1 MKLALQIAWRNLWR
15 NKRRTLL
22 TASAIMFAVA
32 LLTFSMSMQNGS
44 YSSMIDN
51 ATRLLQGHIQI
62 QHKDY
67 FDSPKMRYTVK
78 DSSSVVDLVH
88 SIPQIIVTERA
99 SSFVLASSE
108 TQSFGLMLLGVNP
121 TKEQSISNLPKLVK
135 KGRYL
140 EDQNADEIVIGQILA
155 KKLGVDIGGE
165 LVLLGTD
172 KEGSLAT
179 LIMEVVGIFDSGQ
192 NELDRQ
198 LAQIPLNVFR
208 ENFSLNDESHML
220 VLSIDD
226 VTKTKEVAA
235 QLSDMLK
242 PREDLAVLPWGELL
256 PGLEQSIQLDQIGA
270 DLVYFILALVVVF
283 SIVNTFIM
291 TILERNKEFGVML
304 SVGSRPG
311 LIIAMLQVEALFLC
325 LLGVVLGTVL
335 GLVITLYLESVGIG
349 LGEAGEMMK
358 EFHMP
363 ERLYPKLDVYALV
376 ASPILMVVATQ
387 LAAIIPA
394 LRVLRI
400 DPVKI
405 MRDE

>member
-67 FDSPKMRYTVK
+67 HGSPKMRYTVS
-78 DSSSVVDLVH
+78 DSAKVVELVH

-99 SSFVLASSE
+99 SSFVLASSD

-121 TKEQSISNLPKLVK
+121 SKEQNISNLPKLVK

-140 EDQNADEIVIGQILA
+140 EDQNADEIFIGQVLA

-179 LIMEVVGIFDSGQ
+179 LIMKVVGIFDSGQ

-198 LAQIPLNVFR
+198 LAQIPLNIFR
-208 ENFSLNDESHML
+208 DNFSLTDESHML
-220 VLSIDD
+220 VLSIAD
-226 VTKTKEVAA
+226 VTKTQEVAG
-235 QLSDMLK
+235 QLRQKIESR
-242 PREDLAVLPWGELL
+242 PDLSVLTWGELL

-270 DLVYFILALVVVF
+270 DLIYFILALVVIF

-304 SVGSRPG
+304 SLGSRPG
-311 LIIAMLQVEALFLC
+311 LIIIMLQVEALFLC
-325 LLGVVLGTVL
+325 LLGVVFGTVL
-335 GLVITLYLESVGIG
+335 GLAITLYLESVGIG

-376 ASPILMVVATQ
+376 ASPILMIIATQ
-387 LAAIIPA
+387 FAAIIPA
-394 LRVLRI
+394 LRVLKI
-400 DPVKI
+400 DPIKI